1 MNFKFK
7 LSKRL
12 AILKAALAGSVVLA
26 LACESTRATGP
37 NAPNTSPAFD
47 LGTSCLSSTGA
58 WQNDSFPSQTGPF
71 EAQFDVTPSQANMA
85 GVVGLSNGPAAA
97 YGALAGI
104 VAFEQTGVI
113 EARNGGAYAAAV
125 ALPYSA
131 GTTYHFRLDVNL
143 ASHTYDIYVTPAG
156 AAEQLLGSAFAFR
169 TEQAAVSVLNDLGL
183 YAGVGSATA
192 CNLTITAWTPP
203 LSLTSAGAW
212 QNGSFLSQTGSFE
225 AQFDV
230 TPRQAN
236 MAGVVGLSNGPAAA
250 YSALAGIVAFEPTGV
265 IDARNGGAY
274 SAAATIPYR
283 AGTTYHFRL
292 DVNISAHAYDIY
304 VTPAGASEQLLGSNF
319 AFRTEQATAS
329 VLNNLGLYAS
339 VGGETVSNLAISFTS
354 LSSSFTSLS
363 SAGAWQNGSI
373 ASQAGAFETKFD
385 VTPARRTWP
394 GWWASPTAPPQRT
407 PTWPASW
414 PSSRP
419 A

>member
-85 GVVGLSNGPAAA
+85 GVVGLS
-97 YGALAGI
+97 
-104 VAFEQTGVI
+104 T
-113 EARNGGAYAAAV
+113 
-125 ALPYSA
+125 
-131 GTTYHFRLDVNL
+131 
-143 ASHTYDIYVTPAG
+143 
-156 AAEQLLGSAFAFR
+156 
-169 TEQAAVSVLNDLGL
+169 
-183 YAGVGSATA
+183 GVGSATA

-250 YSALAGIVAFEPTGV
+250 YTDLAGIVAFEQTGV
-265 IDARNGGAY
+265 IEARNGGAY
-274 SAAATIPYR
+274 AAAATIPYS

-292 DVNISAHAYDIY
+292 DVNLPAHTYDVY
-304 VTPAGASEQLLGSNF
+304 VTPAGAPEQRVGSNF
-319 AFRTEQATAS
+319 AFRTEQAAVS
-329 VLNNLGLYAS
+329 VLNNLGLYANLGSATVRNLTLAAWTPPPPAPVASVTVSPAAASVS
-339 VGGETVSNLAISFTS
+339 VGATMQLRATLRDASGKPLAGRS
-354 LSSSFTSLS
+354 
-363 SAGAWQNGSI
+363 
-373 ASQAGAFETKFD
+373 
-385 VTPARRTWP
+385 VT
-394 GWWASPTAPPQRT
+394 WASSTLGMASVSTGGFVTGVAVGPVTITATSEGQSGHATVTVNQVVGNPVAGPTPLYTLGNGANYYVAPSGSDANPCSTTAPCYTMQRVSQVMS
-407 PTWPASW
+407 PGDNAHF
-414 PSSRP
+414 
-419 A
+419 AA